1 MIVSRLWSSK
11 VHPSKTCP
19 SNMKATSLAF
29 GFRALAFLSFLLLW
43 GFYLLNG
50 ALKANVLAPL
60 NGRLNEDIPLKND
73 YTGIFIVD
81 YPIALLVAFFHFG
94 TNGSDE
100 GFQLLVFEG
109 YSTLESSFVWVYA
122 EMMRPGSK
130 PWTIATPLLFATLS
144 QFLGGAISLPLYY
157 GYHILWT
164 DGADILRVRDRDAAM
179 ALPFSF
185 LLGAILP
192 AILACAP
199 TWNGPDSRSPEV
211 HQTYMAIFQVDPL
224 WVTLLHTLLPKLFCW
239 LRANENGDRS
249 QAPKTA
255 HMWIRA
261 SYLLAAVSSAMG
273 RIYTVARLYMSSEE
287 GTNLARMRIPSPP
300 QGPANGLPDVL
311 ARGTFLYLQYDVL
324 IFDFASLSWAFLLLL
339 RMSNRPKA
347 SNLTLAFI
355 MLIGYLTIGAGATV
369 SLALYVRE
377 SLLLE
382 KGKGTIE

>member
-1 MIVSRLWSSK
+1 MNAS
-11 VHPSKTCP
+11 
-19 SNMKATSLAF
+19 SLAF

-60 NGRLNEDIPLKND
+60 NGKLNEDIPLKND
-73 YTGIFIVD
+73 YTGIFIID
-81 YPIALLVAFFHFG
+81 YPVALLVAFFHFG

-157 GYHILWT
+157 AYHLLWI
-164 DGADILRVRDRDAAM
+164 DGADILRIRDRDAAM

-199 TWNGPDSRSPEV
+199 TWNGPDSRSPEA
-211 HQTYMAIFQVDPL
+211 HQKYMAIFQVNPL
-224 WVTLLHTLLPKLFCW
+224 WVTLLQTLLPKLFRW
-239 LRANENGDRS
+239 LHPNESSDRP
-249 QAPKTA
+249 QASKTA
-255 HMWIRA
+255 HTWVRT

-273 RIYTVARLYMSSEE
+273 HIYTVARLYMSSEE

-300 QGPANGLPDVL
+300 QGPASGLPDVL

-339 RMSNRPKA
+339 RMFNWPKA

-355 MLIGYLTIGAGATV
+355 MFIGYLTIGAGATV